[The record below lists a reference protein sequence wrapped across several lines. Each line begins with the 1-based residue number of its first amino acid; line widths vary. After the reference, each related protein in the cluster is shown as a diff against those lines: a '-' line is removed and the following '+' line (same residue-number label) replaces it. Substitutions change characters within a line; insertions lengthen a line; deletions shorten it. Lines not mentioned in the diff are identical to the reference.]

1 MSIADYGFA
10 IWETFYV
17 TVLSTAFALV
27 LGLPLGVLLVAG
39 DKDGVLPLPGWLMH
53 ILNIVINILR
63 SVPFLILMICVFPLT
78 RVIVGT
84 TVGTKAT
91 IVPLVVA
98 AFPFVARLVETSLRE
113 LDEGVV
119 EAAQSMGATPF
130 QIITKVMIPECLPGL
145 ISSMTTALTTILGYS
160 AMSGVIGGGG
170 LGKIALSYG
179 YYRYQTDI
187 MIVCVI
193 LLVLMVQVFQS
204 AGTFWA
210 TRSVLGIAELARKV
224 YQTWREYTPN
234 RARGVRITVSTSW
247 FVPKPHT
254 AFQWDAQIPVEEYQ
268 RRVDLLRDALR
279 RDKSITYNWHDPET
293 SYLEAIFSRGDRR
306 LADVLEYAWNH
317 GAKLDSWSEY
327 FDFQRWMDALS
338 ACGLDGDFYAHR
350 VREKDEVFPWA
361 VPSVGV
367 SRDFLWHERELC
379 YQSITTP
386 DCRTRCSGCGANHLL
401 TGGGRCG

>member
-17 TVLSTAFALV
+17 TVLSTAFSLV
-27 LGLPLGVLLVAG
+27 IGLPLGVLLVAG
-39 DKDGVLPLPGWLMH
+39 DKDGVLPLPDWLMH
-53 ILNIVINILR
+53 VLNIIINILR

-78 RVIVGT
+78 RALMGT

-179 YYRYQTDI
+179 YYRYQTNI
-187 MIVCVI
+187 MVVCVI
-193 LLVLMVQVFQS
+193 LLVLLAPVLYLFLKNIWIGAAFLLVLLVALFKGVALPELNLDALIYYS
-204 AGTFWA
+204 VAAYAALHGRKWA
-210 TRSVLGIAELARKV
+210 EAVWSWKRAALGVCLLAVGIVLSRS
-224 YQTWREYTPN
+224 YYTHY
-234 RARGVRITVSTSW
+234 
-247 FVPKPHT
+247 FVPG
-254 AFQWDAQIPVEEYQ
+254 IVLYQ
-268 RRVDLLRDALR
+268 LLAVIGIWMMVNERWLGEVRPFMTCTFFIYATHFVVVRFLNKAAALLFPG
-279 RDKSITYNWHDPET
+279 SQLVSMFMYVCMP
-293 SYLEAIFSRGDRR
+293 L
-306 LADVLEYAWNH
+306 LAVT
-317 GAKLDSWSEY
+317 
-327 FDFQRWMDALS
+327 
-338 ACGLDGDFYAHR
+338 
-350 VREKDEVFPWA
+350 
-361 VPSVGV
+361 
-367 SRDFLWHERELC
+367 LC
-379 YQSITTP
+379 YQAARVLRRYRP
-386 DCRTRCSGCGANHLL
+386 DIWKTLN
-401 TGGGRCG
+401 GGR